1 MNKILFSFVKNKI
14 IDCSVPL
21 YKNTHLDIDVNSKSD
36 RIEWG
41 HARYQCTWR
50 PYTAYEMCI
59 QWLTASGNIVADLVC
74 NPFWFLFPNIYFNII
89 LINSSF

>member
-1 MNKILFSFVKNKI
+1 MKCVKIRTVSSALIFVLE
-14 IDCSVPL
+14 PL

-41 HARYQCTWR
+41 HARYQASWR

-59 QWLTASGNIVADLVC
+59 QWITASGNIVADLVSESVR
-74 NPFWFLFPNIYFNII
+74 N
-89 LINSSF
+89 NSSFYSTLTF